1 MHWQRPSIRP
11 PRSRCRAPGSGL
23 RSPARRSRASAGLCC
38 DEPHQQDA
46 QGPGQA
52 PCAPARNSGA
62 RGGTVAA
69 YACGARA
76 HAGFRFLLADHG
88 DVDALRRGL
97 GRVARLAA
105 DTAPNS
111 HRSRLPVL
119 AGEGLR
125 AGCIVASGSRSR
137 ASISRPAA
145 CAGLACRIRIGRF
158 GGSAAAFAA
167 APGKNQ
173 CGHAAAGDRVDDA
186 HSSAKPES
194 FIFTIRP
201 ESFRC
206 RGEDRL
212 GGPGARSGAPDPGGA
227 PDRDQTRGR
236 GCSLPSGGSRGRH
249 REYRLRYAARAH
261 HGREQR
267 YPHRASRAAKARRA
281 PGPQP
286 RFPRV
291 CGCALPAPRSPQG
304 GDRAVSGGAAP
315 CTVGGRLV
323 AGLGDLASG
332 RRAAQGRAGGLHAR
346 QIGRKSRSRSP
357 QFRRPTAQ
365 ATAVVASE
373 MQDRYREVYDSF
385 KWEVPARFNI
395 GTACCGRHSADRSRV
410 ALYWEDESGAVAV
423 FTFRDLQHEANRLSN
438 ALAGLGVKRG
448 DRVAIILPQRPETAI
463 AHIACYQM
471 GAVAMPLSVLFGP
484 DALEYRL
491 ENSETVAALVDSGS
505 LPSLA
510 QIRGKLPLLRH
521 VIGVAGARESW
532 VQPWE
537 RLLDKASPHFTPI
550 DTAAGE
556 PALLIYT
563 SGTTGPPKGAL
574 MPQRVLLG
582 NLPGFE
588 HSHDLF
594 PQAGDVFWSPADWA
608 WTGGLMDALLPS
620 LYHGTPV
627 LGYRGRFD
635 PEKSFWLMQ
644 KYGVRNSFLFPTA
657 LKMMMKA
664 VPQPGRRY
672 ELSLRSIMS
681 AGESLGETVFEW
693 TREALGV
700 TVNEMFGQT
709 EMNYIVGNSHT
720 LWPAKPGSIGRPY
733 PGHRAAC
740 IDDAGDEVPV
750 GQLGSVPVPAEGDP
764 VSFLEYWKNPEA
776 TREKIVGGW
785 CRTGDLAKRDA
796 DGDFWYQGR
805 ADDMFKSAGYRIG
818 PSEIENCL
826 VKHPAVANCAVVG
839 SPDPERTHVVKA
851 FIVLTLGYK
860 ASAALE
866 AELQQHVR
874 GKLAPYEYP
883 KEIEFTDSL
892 PMTTTGKVQRQVLR
906 LREEERKRSKT

>member
-1 MHWQRPSIRP
+1 MHSQRPSIRP

-23 RSPARRSRASAGLCC
+23 RSPARRSRASAGSCC

-52 PCAPARNSGA
+52 ARVPARNGGA
-62 RGGTVAA
+62 RGGHVAA
-69 YACGARA
+69 HACGARA
-76 HAGFRFLLADHG
+76 PAGFRFLLANHG
-88 DVDALRRGL
+88 DVDALRREL
-97 GRVARLAA
+97 GRVARLAV
-105 DTAPNS
+105 DTAAGG

-119 AGEGLR
+119 AGESLR
-125 AGCIVASGSRSR
+125 TGRIVASGFRSSTSIGCR
-137 ASISRPAA
+137 AART
-145 CAGLACRIRIGRF
+145 GLAFFFRIGGFR
-158 GGSAAAFAA
+158 GSAAAFAA
-167 APGKNQ
+167 ALGKNQ
-173 CGHAAAGDRVDDA
+173 RGHAAAGDRVDDA
-186 HSSAKPES
+186 HSSAKPGS
-194 FIFTIRP
+194 FIFPIRP
-201 ESFRC
+201 ESC

-212 GGPGARSGAPDPGGA
+212 GAAGACRRGRGRTGQNRQALEYFVAKPGRKRIPPRGRPREPGPDRRGDGRVPARSGNRPGTRGGAPDPGGA

-236 GCSLPSGGSRGRH
+236 GRCLPSGGPRGRR
-249 REYRLRYAARAH
+249 REYRLRHAARAH

-291 CGCALPAPRSPQG
+291 CGRALPAPRSPQG

-315 CTVGGRLV
+315 RTVGGRLV
-323 AGLGDLASG
+323 AGPGDLASG
-332 RRAAQGRAGGLHAR
+332 RRAAQGRAGGLRAR

-357 QFRRPTAQ
+357 RFRRPTAQ

-395 GTACCGRHSADRSRV
+395 GTACCGRHSSSGRSRV
-410 ALYWEDESGAVAV
+410 ALHWEDEGGAVAV
-423 FTFRDLQHEANRLSN
+423 LTFRDLQHEANRLSN
-438 ALAGLGVKRG
+438 ALAGLRVKPG

-491 ENSETVAALVDSGS
+491 ENSETVAALVDPGS

-521 VIGVAGARESW
+521 VIGVAGPRESW
-532 VQPWE
+532 VQSWE
-537 RLLDKASPHFTPI
+537 KLLDKASPRFTPI

-594 PQAGDVFWSPADWA
+594 PQAGGVFWSPADWA

-620 LYHGTPV
+620 LYHGTPG

-644 KYGVRNSFLFPTA
+644 KYGVPKNFPFPTA
-657 LKMMMKA
+657 PKMMMKA

-720 LWPAKPGSIGRPY
+720 MWPATPGPIGRPY
-733 PGHRAAC
+733 PGPRTAC

-750 GQLGSVPVPAEGDP
+750 GGLGEVGVRAEGDP
-764 VSFLEYWKNPEA
+764 
-776 TREKIVGGW
+776 G
-785 CRTGDLAKRDA
+785 
-796 DGDFWYQGR
+796 
-805 ADDMFKSAGYRIG
+805 
-818 PSEIENCL
+818 
-826 VKHPAVANCAVVG
+826 
-839 SPDPERTHVVKA
+839 
-851 FIVLTLGYK
+851 
-860 ASAALE
+860 
-866 AELQQHVR
+866 
-874 GKLAPYEYP
+874 
-883 KEIEFTDSL
+883 
-892 PMTTTGKVQRQVLR
+892 
-906 LREEERKRSKT
+906 